1 MNLAHAIGLQ
11 RASLICSGLNLLKG
25 CAMPKLPK
33 FNLSYD
39 KAQDEWQLKNG
50 AKQVVHSFDTK
61 AEALQGGVLKKLVG
75 DSGSVQIRKQDGTIQ
90 QERTYPRSADPKRSP
105 G

>member
-1 MNLAHAIGLQ
+1 M
-11 RASLICSGLNLLKG
+11 S
-25 CAMPKLPK
+25 KLPK

-39 KAQDEWQLKNG
+39 KSQDEWQLRNG
-50 AKQVVHSFDTK
+50 AKQVVQSFDTK

-75 DSGSVQIRKQDGTIQ
+75 GSGSVQIRKQDGTIQ
-90 QERTYPRSADPKRSP
+90 QERTYPRSSDPKRSP